1 MSPPQDSLF
10 CQLIAFEMT
19 EGDAP
24 RSYASEENRSC
35 HQQCNVL
42 CIITQTDPGARRL
55 SSF

>member
-1 MSPPQDSLF
+1 MSPLQDSLF
-10 CQLIAFEMT
+10 CQFIAFEMT

-24 RSYASEENRSC
+24 RSYASEENRTC